1 MFLDKIFKK
10 KMKKAIIPK
19 SVMME
24 NDCSKTKVIGQD
36 TPFTY
41 LNEQTKEFKQCKF
54 LRIFREVNGERYWES
69 VKPYEI
75 IDGNLCVRSK
85 SDIPH
90 MTGWIVLSKDDVADI
105 LSRM

>member
-1 MFLDKIFKK
+1 MFWKKFLNKK
-10 KMKKAIIPK
+10 K
-19 SVMME
+19 SNSTMME
-24 NDCSKTKVIGQD
+24 NDDSKLNVIGD
-36 TPFTY
+36 DVAFTY
-41 LNEQTKEFKQCKF
+41 LNEKTKTFKQCKF
-54 LRIFREVNGERYWES
+54 LRILREVNGERYWES

-85 SDIPH
+85 SDIPS